1 VTDLTALSARE
12 AAARVASGS
21 LTAEALVRACLDRIG
36 EREAT
41 TGAWHYLDPDRAI
54 AEARQRD
61 RAPRRGPL
69 HGGPRRGDPKV
80 ITEQPPPPP
89 RAAAWRADRRQGP
102 HGYA

>member
-21 LTAEALVRACLDRIG
+21 LTAEALTRACLDRIG

-61 RAPRRGPL
+61 RASRG
-69 HGGPRRGDPKV
+69 
-80 ITEQPPPPP
+80 
-89 RAAAWRADRRQGP
+89 AAWRADRRQGP
-102 HGYA
+102 HGHA